1 MNDFSQYTS
10 RLPSPIFKRTG
21 PNGAGMTTADKLQQE
36 SSPTNESRISSVPFQ
51 FSNGISASVAP
62 ARNNPRVITDTTN
75 RLVQNVGG
83 EPEDVIQQLRE
94 RLDEAM
100 SQDASAKTALSKS
113 DAVILDLRSNQ
124 RQLKRQLEL
133 LQQEHTEM
141 NKELQ
146 VAVTANSGSA
156 STNSQQQNIESLH
169 AHIDYITQQL
179 EISKSAH
186 SREQVVDN
194 KNAKVGELQ
203 VQLDRAHAQ
212 ILTADMVRKELEDT
226 LEAEQYTWEL
236 RVQDQERQIVQ
247 LQQDCDTLVRDLDQ
261 CRSQWKEAEEGWT
274 QELEAFK
281 EELLRARQQL
291 QQGENDSDK
300 NKEPQQDLLQKI
312 HQLESERAELQSCLD
327 EALLELEAVDAEL
340 QSEGGDN
347 GEKGNKKNLKRS
359 AAVGVRS
366 DPGVQDKI
374 TESLTHLLRW
384 IYQEGPVEKRL
395 DHNHLSSLRNDPQE
409 LVFLVQ
415 EALEGWLDATTP
427 TNDERHNNVNGQYQQ
442 ATIAE
447 LTNQITNYEE
457 ELKNREESSAELRE
471 SLKEAVALLKPLQ
484 DAVAQ
489 TEEEKV
495 CMQRQLRDLETD
507 RQSSQDEISQ
517 QFHQINSLRD
527 QVSTLEVQLEGQK
540 RLDKTHESLPQS
552 QQSTTSPNLSRSSE
566 STSTTNRSFGVT
578 DEDESLTNIKR
589 AREELRRKRETEGNL
604 QKLLKDAQA
613 RFKNLHEHN
622 EDVSAHNQELQ
633 GQIPK
638 LEVYGERQQ
647 QHAGEQYQQD
657 GGALAATLA
666 ERDMELQSLR
676 LELGRMQK
684 TIEHPSG
691 PNSSFQKISSMEEEL
706 TNVRGEIVQ
715 REQVN
720 NVLNKSLKE
729 ALGLLKPLQMHL
741 EDAEMEKTEISKE
754 LRNIRKRFHQ
764 LQLGDTDDQS
774 KSTIGGADV
783 SVELIKIKDELEE
796 TVRQLELENS
806 QLHDALE
813 DLTEDGNTYN
823 EAKMRQ
829 RLVEFNSRYEVTQN
843 KLEDAHV
850 ENHALVKALK
860 LKEMEEIN
868 RKKEMMK
875 MEENLH
881 KTESELNNAKR
892 IAQSALVKVE
902 ELTMSNI
909 EQLSI
914 SRDASSTVDGNDN
927 VNKNHDNYGAYLF

>member
-1 MNDFSQYTS
+1 
-10 RLPSPIFKRTG
+10 
-21 PNGAGMTTADKLQQE
+21 MTTADKLQQE

-638 LEVYGERQQ
+638 LGVNGERQQ

-684 TIEHPSG
+684 TIEQG
-691 PNSSFQKISSMEEEL
+691 NS
-706 TNVRGEIVQ
+706 TTGTG
-715 REQVN
+715 N

-783 SVELIKIKDELEE
+783 SVELIRIKDELEE
-796 TVRQLELENS
+796 TVR
-806 QLHDALE
+806 
-813 DLTEDGNTYN
+813 
-823 EAKMRQ
+823 
-829 RLVEFNSRYEVTQN
+829 
-843 KLEDAHV
+843 
-850 ENHALVKALK
+850 
-860 LKEMEEIN
+860 
-868 RKKEMMK
+868 
-875 MEENLH
+875 
-881 KTESELNNAKR
+881 
-892 IAQSALVKVE
+892 
-902 ELTMSNI
+902 
-909 EQLSI
+909 
-914 SRDASSTVDGNDN
+914 
-927 VNKNHDNYGAYLF
+927 